1 MKKYIVAKTLI
12 DGKNSEQLKDQ
23 VIVIKDEK
31 IAAITP
37 LSSINSSEMN
47 PDFTYEVNYVLP
59 GLIDCH
65 NHLAF
70 DIIGGHEEQEDSMRQ
85 HTTYISLRVAR
96 NARKDL
102 LSGVTTMRTTGEKE
116 EIDFAY
122 RRAIKEW
129 IVPGPRVLASGA
141 PIGVT
146 GGHWTLAT
154 EQVDGPEAMRD
165 TVRRRRRAGADF
177 IKIMVSGGL
186 FDSDCIMAEMTLEE
200 LKAAVNEAKRWG
212 KRTAGHI
219 HGGPALD
226 FAIEAGI
233 TSVEHSSYA
242 TEEQLIKIAKN
253 RQYLVAT
260 VNVIKIY
267 AEEGDKYGIPLDAQ
281 EKCKAGFEA
290 CCKTMFKARQ
300 LGVKMAIGQDC
311 NHGNLTEEIVSLVKY
326 ANLPVMDVIK
336 SATVIGAE
344 TCGLE
349 KLTGS
354 IEVGKF
360 ADIIGVDNNP
370 VDDIT
375 ALRKVCFVMKEG
387 VLCLYNGKV
396 FV

>member
-1 MKKYIVAKTLI
+1 MKTHIVAKTLI
-12 DGKNSEQLKDQ
+12 DVTKSEQLKNQ
-23 VIVIKDEK
+23 VIVIEDGK

-47 PDFTYEVNYVLP
+47 PDSTYEVNYVLP

-70 DIIGGHEEQEDSMRQ
+70 DLGNYEDEVDSMRQ
-85 HTTYISLRVAR
+85 HTTYLSLRVAR

-102 LSGVTTMRTTGEKE
+102 LCGVTTMRTCGEAE

-122 RRAIKEW
+122 RRAINEW

-146 GGHWTLAT
+146 GGHWIPVT

-165 TVRRRRRAGADF
+165 AVRRRRRAGADF
-177 IKIMVSGGL
+177 IKVMVSAGMA
-186 FDSDCIMAEMTLEE
+186 DSDCIMAEMTLEE

-212 KRTAGHI
+212 KRTAAHI
-219 HGGPALD
+219 HGGQALD

-233 TSVEHSSYA
+233 TSVEHGTFA
-242 TEEQLIKIAKN
+242 TEEQLVKMAKN
-253 RQYLVAT
+253 GQYLVAT
-260 VNVIKIY
+260 NNNGKIY
-267 AEEGDKYGIPLDAQ
+267 ADEGDKYGIPLYNQ
-281 EKCKAGFEA
+281 EKCKAAVEA
-290 CCKTMFKARQ
+290 SCKTMFKANQ
-300 LGVKMAIGQDC
+300 LGVKIAIGQDT
-311 NHGNLTEEIVSLVKY
+311 NHGNFAGEMVFLVKY
-326 ANLPVMDVIK
+326 ANLPVMDVLK

-349 KLTGS
+349 RLTGT

-370 VDDIT
+370 IDDIT
-375 ALRKVCFVMKEG
+375 ALQKVCFVMKEG
-387 VLCLYNGKV
+387 VPCLYNGKT

>member
-12 DGKNSEQLKDQ
+12 DGKSNKQLKNQ
-23 VIVIKDEK
+23 VILIKDGK
-31 IAAITP
+31 IEAITP
-37 LSSINSSEMN
+37 LSSINSREMH
-47 PDFTYEVNYVLP
+47 PDFTYEVNYLLP

-65 NHLAF
+65 NHLAC
-70 DIIGGHEEQEDSMRQ
+70 DIGDQEDQMRQ

-129 IVPGPRVLASGA
+129 IVPGPRVLAPGA

-146 GGHWTLAT
+146 GCHTWTFLS

-165 TVRRRRRAGADF
+165 AVRRRRRAGADF
-177 IKIMVSGGL
+177 IKLMVSGGMMTPN
-186 FDSDCIMAEMTLEE
+186 SDYMMAEITLEE

-212 KRTAGHI
+212 KRTAAHI
-219 HGGPALD
+219 HGGQALD

-233 TSVEHSSYA
+233 NSIEHGAFA
-242 TEEQLIKIAKN
+242 TEEQLIKIAKSG
-253 RQYLVAT
+253 QYLVAT
-260 VNVIKIY
+260 INDIKIY
-267 AEEGDKYGIPLDAQ
+267 AEEGDKYGVPLFAQ
-281 EKCKAGFEA
+281 EKCKAGFET
-290 CCKTMFKARQ
+290 CCKAIFKAKQ
-300 LGVKMAIGQDC
+300 LGIKIAIGQDC
-311 NHGNLTEEIVSLVKY
+311 NHGNLAEEMVSLVKY
-326 ANLPVMDVIK
+326 ANIPVMDVIK

-349 KLTGS
+349 KLTGT

-370 VDDIT
+370 VNDIT
-375 ALRKVCFVMKEG
+375 ALQKVCFVMKEG
-387 VLCLYNGKV
+387 VPCLYDGKV

>member
-1 MKKYIVAKTLI
+1 MKKYIVVKTLI

-23 VIVIKDEK
+23 VIVIKDGK

-37 LSSINSSEMN
+37 LSSINSSKMN

-65 NHLAF
+65 NHLSF
-70 DIIGGHEEQEDSMRQ
+70 DIWDLEDQVRQ
-85 HTTYISLRVAR
+85 HITYKSLRAAR

-122 RRAIKEW
+122 RHAIKEW

-146 GGHWTLAT
+146 GGHWTIVT
-154 EQVDGPEAMRD
+154 EEVDGPEAMRD
-165 TVRRRRRAGADF
+165 AVRRRRRAGADF
-177 IKIMVSGGL
+177 IKLMVSGGIL
-186 FDSDCIMAEMTLEE
+186 DLDFDYMMAEMTLEE

-212 KRTAGHI
+212 KRTAAHI
-219 HGGPALD
+219 HGGQALD
-226 FAIEAGI
+226 FAIETGI
-233 TSVEHSSYA
+233 TSIEHGSYA
-242 TEEQLIKIAKN
+242 TEEQLIKVAKN
-253 RQYLVAT
+253 GQYLVAT
-260 VNVIKIY
+260 NNFKKIY
-267 AEEGDKYGIPLDAQ
+267 AEEGDKYGVPLYAQ
-281 EKCKAGFEA
+281 EKSKVAFET

-300 LGVKMAIGQDC
+300 LGVKIAIGQDC
-311 NHGNLTEEIVSLVKY
+311 IHGNLAEEMVSLVKY
-326 ANLPVMDVIK
+326 ANFPVMDVIK
-336 SATVIGAE
+336 SATIIGAE

-349 KLTGS
+349 KVTGT

-375 ALRKVCFVMKEG
+375 ALREVCFVMKEG
-387 VLCLYNGKV
+387 VLCLYNKKV

>member
-1 MKKYIVAKTLI
+1 MKKYIVARTLI

-23 VIVIKDEK
+23 VIVIEDGK

-37 LSSINSSEMN
+37 LSSIKKSEMN
-47 PDFTYEVNYVLP
+47 PDFTYEVNYALP

-65 NHLAF
+65 NHLAT
-70 DIIGGHEEQEDSMRQ
+70 DIGDEEDQMRQ
-85 HTTYISLRVAR
+85 HTTYISLRAAR

-102 LSGVTTMRTTGEKE
+102 LSGITTMRTTGEKE

-146 GGHWTLAT
+146 GSHAWTYLT

-165 TVRRRRRAGADF
+165 AVRRRRRAGADF
-177 IKIMVSGGL
+177 IKLMASGGMGTPN
-186 FDSDCIMAEMTLEE
+186 SDYMMAEITLEE

-212 KRTAGHI
+212 KRTAAHI
-219 HGGPALD
+219 HGGQAMD

-233 TSVEHSSYA
+233 TSIEHGGFA
-242 TEEQLIKIAKN
+242 TEKQLIKVAKN
-253 RQYLVAT
+253 GQYLVAT
-260 VNVIKIY
+260 NNVTKIY
-267 AEEGDKYGIPLDAQ
+267 AEEGDKYGVALYAQ
-281 EKCKAGFEA
+281 EKCKGGFEI

-300 LGVKMAIGQDC
+300 LGVKIAIGQDC
-311 NHGNLTEEIVSLVKY
+311 NHGNLAEDMVDLVKY
-326 ANLPVMDVIK
+326 ANFPVMDAIK

-349 KLTGS
+349 KLTGA

-370 VDDIT
+370 VDDIM
-375 ALRKVCFVMKEG
+375 ALKKVCFVMKEG
-387 VLCLYNGKV
+387 VPCLYNGNV
-396 FV
+396 LV